1 MKTHQ
6 FVAVVVTVSKNL
18 NLLFLQVLL
27 NLVRK
32 KGPARLT
39 VVIMTQ
45 EK

>member
-18 NLLFLQVLL
+18 NLLFPQVSFNLL
-27 NLVRK
+27 RLRK

-45 EK
+45 

>member
-18 NLLFLQVLL
+18 NLLFLQFL